1 MAGKKSAKSVATGDD
16 SKPKRPESKLG
27 LSLSG
32 TPEDGQQLTISR
44 EDTLKAIFGTEHP
57 EMADGLMNHCIK
69 VLKAN
74 EASDDYP
81 GHDERM
87 FMVSAVV
94 EIKPR
99 DTFERM
105 LAVQMAATHVA
116 IVRSG
121 RWLANTETVD
131 QVKAHYS
138 GYTKLARA
146 YVAQMEALRKHRNGG
161 KQTVTVQ
168 HVNVEG
174 GGQAIVGN
182 VETGGRAT
190 DGK

>member
-1 MAGKKSAKSVATGDD
+1 MAGKKLKSGEAPKLARPKSLMEVTVSGSPENGQNVAIDKDD
-16 SKPKRPESKLG
+16 SL
-27 LSLSG
+27 
-32 TPEDGQQLTISR
+32 Q
-44 EDTLKAIFGTEHP
+44 TLFGTEHP
-57 EMADGLMNHCIK
+57 QMAEALLGHCLR
-69 VLKAN
+69 VLKNN
-74 EASDDYP
+74 EASDDHA
-81 GHDERM
+81 GSDERM
-87 FMVSAVV
+87 FMLTAVT

-116 IVRSG
+116 VVRSA
-121 RWLANTETVD
+121 RWLANTESVE

-138 GYTKLARA
+138 GYTKLSRA

-168 HVNVEG
+168 HVNVAE

-182 VETGGRAT
+182 V
-190 DGK
+190 